1 MNKEIYI
8 KEEIKILNQ
17 RQKDLRKE
25 LLLILDLLD
34 ELENQS
40 T

>member
-1 MNKEIYI
+1 MYI

>member
-1 MNKEIYI
+1 MYI

-34 ELENQS
+34 ELETQS
-40 T
+40 NE

>member
-1 MNKEIYI
+1 MNKEMYI